1 MKIYT
6 RTGDDGSTGLMSGRR
21 VQKSDPR
28 LECYG
33 TVDEL
38 SAALGLAA
46 VVTDLDLKE
55 KIHEIQNTLLVIGS
69 NVAMVGDAPAQNLR
83 INLRVPPLE
92 NVDVSRLEIQIDA
105 AEAELPPLREFI
117 LSGGTEASARLHIA
131 RTICRRGERQMV
143 ALAAQF
149 AVQPAIMTYLN
160 RLSDWLFV
168 HARLANKRAGVED
181 ILWNK

>member
-1 MKIYT
+1 M
-6 RTGDDGSTGLMSGRR
+6 
-21 VQKSDPR
+21 
-28 LECYG
+28 
-33 TVDEL
+33 
-38 SAALGLAA
+38 
-46 VVTDLDLKE
+46 
-55 KIHEIQNTLLVIGS
+55 
-69 NVAMVGDAPAQNLR
+69 
-83 INLRVPPLE
+83 
-92 NVDVSRLEIQIDA
+92 DVSRLEIQIDA